1 MTDRIQIDAVLPD
14 GYRTLFAL
22 EKYVRQSDLSTT
34 ELHLIKLRASQLNG
48 CAFCIDM
55 HTGESLAT
63 GESQQRIMLLSAWR
77 ETTLY
82 TDRERAL
89 LALTEEVTLIAADGL
104 TATTYQD
111 ALAELGDTVLAQAIL
126 AIIAINS
133 WNRVAVATH
142 KPLLRK

>member
-142 KPLLRK
+142 KPLPRK